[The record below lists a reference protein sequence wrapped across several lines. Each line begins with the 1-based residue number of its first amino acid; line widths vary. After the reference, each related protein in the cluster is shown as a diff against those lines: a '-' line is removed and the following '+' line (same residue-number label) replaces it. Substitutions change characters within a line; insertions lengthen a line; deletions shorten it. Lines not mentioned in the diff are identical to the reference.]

1 MSRPEPAAI
10 RIVALT
16 PAGAALGRRLQAR
29 LPGAVLWLPARLQP
43 EYPEARPF
51 ESLGQIFTEAF
62 RDKIPLVGIMA
73 TGIAVR
79 HAAPLLQGKD
89 SDPAVV
95 VMDERGRF
103 AISLLSG
110 HLGGANALARTVAAL
125 VDATPVITTAT
136 DVQGLPAIDTMAA
149 GLGLA
154 IENLAMVK
162 HIQMAWLR
170 GQRVRIV
177 DPAGFLQAE
186 LAGFP
191 DLSRSGRSSRNF

>member
-1 MSRPEPAAI
+1 MPWPEPWPHWW
-10 RIVALT
+10 T
-16 PAGAALGRRLQAR
+16 
-29 LPGAVLWLPARLQP
+29 
-43 EYPEARPF
+43 
-51 ESLGQIFTEAF
+51 
-62 RDKIPLVGIMA
+62 
-73 TGIAVR
+73 
-79 HAAPLLQGKD
+79 
-89 SDPAVV
+89 
-95 VMDERGRF
+95 
-103 AISLLSG
+103 
-110 HLGGANALARTVAAL
+110 
-125 VDATPVITTAT
+125 ATPVITTAT

-191 DLSRSGRSSRNF
+191 DLSRFGRSSRNF